1 MAGFNKTNL
10 GKFDCYAAAKQGNL
24 RRVFGRICGSG
35 RSSPV
40 AASGVWWLLAIALA
54 LVFSFGAGCSRG
66 KRNIRPYYFP
76 ALDLMEGKVY
86 VYDLARADSSSPEY
100 WYYRGFVRD
109 SGIFLSATNYDNQ
122 FNIRQITREK
132 HVESGVLM
140 RDYFLY
146 EPDTSTGAL
155 SRTQASLRSPSVFP
169 FEVTDSQ
176 GVYLFH
182 LSYVPDHLPEATIY
196 VIRNRRYLG
205 DGPLF
210 DFNGRSYPTI
220 RMGVRDAVGYDQE
233 GSAEVE
239 GTGEEWYAKG
249 LGLVYW
255 EKRFGRFGLER
266 TYRLKEII
274 SMEEL
279 ERRSAQ

>member
-1 MAGFNKTNL
+1 
-10 GKFDCYAAAKQGNL
+10 
-24 RRVFGRICGSG
+24 
-35 RSSPV
+35 
-40 AASGVWWLLAIALA
+40 
-54 LVFSFGAGCSRG
+54 
-66 KRNIRPYYFP
+66 
-76 ALDLMEGKVY
+76 
-86 VYDLARADSSSPEY
+86 
-100 WYYRGFVRD
+100 
-109 SGIFLSATNYDNQ
+109 
-122 FNIRQITREK
+122 
-132 HVESGVLM
+132 VESGVLM

-146 EPDTSTGAL
+146 EPDTSTGVL
-155 SRTQASLRSPSVFP
+155 SRTQASLRSPFVFP
-169 FEVTDSQ
+169 FEVTDSL

-210 DFNGRSYPTI
+210 DFNGKAYPTI
-220 RMGVRDAVGYDQE
+220 RMGVREVVGHDQE

-255 EKRFGRFGLER
+255 EKRFGQFGLER
-266 TYRLKEII
+266 AYRLKEVI

-279 ERRSAQ
+279 EQRSAQ